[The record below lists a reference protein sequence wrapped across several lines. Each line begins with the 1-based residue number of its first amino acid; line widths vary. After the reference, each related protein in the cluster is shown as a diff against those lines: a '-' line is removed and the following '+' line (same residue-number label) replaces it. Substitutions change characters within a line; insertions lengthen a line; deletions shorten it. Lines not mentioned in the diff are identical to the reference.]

1 MLNETRIT
9 KLTND
14 CPNCINMQGNLQA
27 VGHSQWAVGHS
38 LWAVGHSLWA
48 VGRSRWVVEH
58 SWWAV
63 GHSQHMVEVHPGWL
77 VLKRLLGQG
86 SMGQR
91 NEWTLP

>member
-14 CPNCINMQGNLQA
+14 CPNCINMLGNLQ
-27 VGHSQWAVGHS
+27 
-38 LWAVGHSLWA
+38 AVGHSLWA

-63 GHSQHMVEVHPGWL
+63 GHSQRMVEVHPGWL